1 MLKKLAYKG
10 PGFGAEI
17 MECVQSGIIGS
28 IACAYRMS
36 WVKRMFALLPKF
48 GRRQRCIT
56 ETYFQHTSAKK
67 FQIHLCPQGIV
78 GFFDNPATF
87 PWTVVW

>member
-1 MLKKLAYKG
+1 MLKNCPTKG
-10 PGFGAEI
+10 LVSGAEI
-17 MECVQSGIIGS
+17 MECVQSGITRS
-28 IACAYRMS
+28 IACAFQMS
-36 WVKRMFALLPKF
+36 WSKKLFVFLSKF

-56 ETYFQHTSAKK
+56 EIYFQHPSAKK